1 MIDERYQIV
10 KAAKT
15 RKNTVSKLIIDNW
28 DHALEIIKTDVERK
42 TDEMTRRQI

>member
-1 MIDERYQIV
+1 M

-15 RKNTVSKLIIDNW
+15 RKNTVSKLTIDNW
-28 DHALEIIKTDVERK
+28 DHALEIIKTDVGKK